1 MQKAHRCFDK
11 YQGTMAKFEINAIIR
26 LRVWLSF
33 SSVEDCFKSE
43 KELRKMIY
51 VDLWPLHVLH
61 TFSIPTYIYA
71 GKLFTHVNFFKVLS
85 LPVPGAVGAK
95 GYCAGMA

>member
-1 MQKAHRCFDK
+1 MLMVH
-11 YQGTMAKFEINAIIR
+11 
-26 LRVWLSF
+26 
-33 SSVEDCFKSE
+33 
-43 KELRKMIY
+43 
-51 VDLWPLHVLH
+51 
-61 TFSIPTYIYA
+61 TYIYA